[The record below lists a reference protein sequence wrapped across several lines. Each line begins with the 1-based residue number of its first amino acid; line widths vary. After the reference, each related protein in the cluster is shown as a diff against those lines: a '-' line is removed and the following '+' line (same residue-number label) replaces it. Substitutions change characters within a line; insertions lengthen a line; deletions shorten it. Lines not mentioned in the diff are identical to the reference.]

1 MTNLYHKDIY
11 NFENPVNSYWES
23 TTDSNDKYKTLDRDI
38 SANVVVIGGGYT
50 GLSCALSLVKKYN
63 EDVVLLEAGH
73 IGWGSSGRN
82 AGFCCIPPAKMS
94 VKKMF
99 NKYGKN
105 ETKKFFQNTIEGS
118 NFTKN
123 IIQEHNIDCDLT
135 GDSNYEV
142 APHPSYFE
150 GIKEEAET
158 YNKEFGI
165 DLNVINLITH
175 QIATVFKSGVKLSI
189 VVGGGNIFRGIS
201 ASSLGMDR
209 SSADYTGM
217 MATVINS
224 LILQNSLEQKGIPT
238 RVLSAIKMDT
248 VCEPYIR
255 RRALRHIEKGRIVIF
270 AAGTGNPFFT
280 TDSAAALRASEMKCD
295 YLLKATKVDGIY
307 DSDPMINKKAKKL
320 NLLSYDN
327 VIRRNLNVM
336 DTTSITLA
344 KENKIPII
352 VFSILQKDFLTEI
365 IKGKGSYTIIK
376 D

>member
-1 MTNLYHKDIY
+1 MGNKD
-11 NFENPVNSYWES
+11 
-23 TTDSNDKYKTLDRDI
+23 
-38 SANVVVIGGGYT
+38 
-50 GLSCALSLVKKYN
+50 
-63 EDVVLLEAGH
+63 
-73 IGWGSSGRN
+73 
-82 AGFCCIPPAKMS
+82 
-94 VKKMF
+94 
-99 NKYGKN
+99 
-105 ETKKFFQNTIEGS
+105 
-118 NFTKN
+118 
-123 IIQEHNIDCDLT
+123 
-135 GDSNYEV
+135 
-142 APHPSYFE
+142 
-150 GIKEEAET
+150 
-158 YNKEFGI
+158 FGI

-224 LILQNSLEQKGIPT
+224 LILQNSMEQKGIPT

-320 NLLSYDN
+320 NFLSYDD
-327 VIRRNLNVM
+327 VIRRNLKVM

-352 VFSILQKDFLTEI
+352 VFQYCKKIF
-365 IKGKGSYTIIK
+365 
-376 D
+376 